1 MLGSAPR
8 VGPVG
13 QTLQLSDVHLDFQ
26 ATADVEMSEI
36 KRYESSTNQKC
47 SVLQAHPN
55 SLAVPRPSSVYL
67 ELGLGKLLAFSS
79 AQEA

>member
-13 QTLQLSDVHLDFQ
+13 QTLQLSDVHLDCGN
-26 ATADVEMSEI
+26 VEISEI
-36 KRYESSTNQKC
+36 KRCESSTNQKC
-47 SVLQAHPN
+47 SVLRAHPN